1 VGAVRR
7 RIAILAKKSLF
18 AIPIVGPAFRI
29 AHFVPVDRSN
39 AERALA
45 AIDEAVMHMKNG
57 LSFLIYPEGT
67 RSADGRL
74 RPFRHGAFVLAIKAG
89 VPAELIAC
97 CRNGLI
103 AFGQAKSWCAFVR
116 RSTRATI
123 RWKNAA
129 SSPNAY
135 TTLSPPPCP
144 PTSSPPARP
153 RQRFHRRPKLS
164 LSF

>member
-1 VGAVRR
+1 MGAIPR

-45 AIDEAVMHMKNG
+45 AIDEAVGHMKNG

-67 RSADGRL
+67 RSPDGRL

-89 VPAELIAC
+89 VPVVPVAC
-97 CRNGLI
+97 SGAHRVL
-103 AFGQAKSWCAFVR
+103 AKRSYRVR
-116 RSTRATI
+116 PGEVLVRF
-123 RWKNAA
+123 
-129 SSPNAY
+129 
-135 TTLSPPPCP
+135 CP
-144 PTSSPPARP
+144 PIDPADYSLEKRGELAARVHDALAAALPPDQQPAAAPAGAQSSA
-153 RQRFHRRPKLS
+153 
-164 LSF
+164 